1 MFLVLFALFF
11 AGLHQKTGV
20 ILEHPGKDVIHI
32 SGRDILDNHSVNL
45 ITNILMAIIT
55 PNIANSLWT

>member
-1 MFLVLFALFF
+1 MVC
-11 AGLHQKTGV
+11 AGLHEETGV
-20 ILEHPGKDVIHI
+20 IVEHPGKDVIHI

-55 PNIANSLWT
+55 PSIANSLWT